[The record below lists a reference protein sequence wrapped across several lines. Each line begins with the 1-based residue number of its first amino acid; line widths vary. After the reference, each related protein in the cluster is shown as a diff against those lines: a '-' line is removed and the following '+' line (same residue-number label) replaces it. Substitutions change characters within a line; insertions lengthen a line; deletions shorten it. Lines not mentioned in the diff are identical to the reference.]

1 MKISVKYIDKTY
13 VTYFNNG
20 KMEIVDTDDIP
31 F

>member
-1 MKISVKYIDKTY
+1 MQIAIKYIEKTY
-13 VTYFNNG
+13 VTYFHKG